1 MANSYTKICSIITT
15 MLLAASVYS
24 LDTYS
29 DSAAEIEI
37 TKDEEGNL
45 YLLKPNGPRPT
56 LLYLSCTGGGYDD
69 MDTARVV
76 FDSLGWNVAV
86 CAKSK
91 NHRDTRLNDEDILV
105 LVDNLNRYPQVDKS
119 KIFIYGFSGQGAQAL
134 RIALKYPDKFGGI
147 ITQCAHDGMLE
158 EIDWKYA
165 LGMPVLLMTRES
177 DWNRA
182 SNRKIARIL
191 EQGGVN
197 VKLFITPGEH
207 KIGDRRELLF
217 LCRTIMKNL

>member
-1 MANSYTKICSIITT
+1 
-15 MLLAASVYS
+15 
-24 LDTYS
+24 
-29 DSAAEIEI
+29 
-37 TKDEEGNL
+37 
-45 YLLKPNGPRPT
+45 
-56 LLYLSCTGGGYDD
+56 

-76 FDSLGWNVAV
+76 FDSLGWNVAI

-207 KIGDRRELLF
+207 KIGNRKELLF
-217 LCRTIMKNL
+217 LCRTIMENL